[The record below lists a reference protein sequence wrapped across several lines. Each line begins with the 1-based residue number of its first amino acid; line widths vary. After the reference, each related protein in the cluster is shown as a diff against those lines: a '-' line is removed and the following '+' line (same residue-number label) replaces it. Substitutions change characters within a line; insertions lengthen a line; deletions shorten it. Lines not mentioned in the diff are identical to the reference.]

1 MNENFWDVMFET
13 LENTSDK
20 EWEEFVQDFDERYE
34 VPFYEF
40 DVTITNYQT
49 GAMDS
54 SGLLRVIETDGY
66 SASIVS
72 EGIINNNTNEYLA
85 LAA

>member
-1 MNENFWDVMFET
+1 MNENFWDVMFES
-13 LENTSDK
+13 LENTTDE
-20 EWEEFVQDFDERYE
+20 EWEEFVKDFDERYE
-34 VPFYEF
+34 VPLFEF

-54 SGLLRVIETDGY
+54 SGVLRVIETDGY
-66 SASIVS
+66 SANIVS
-72 EGIINNNTNEYLA
+72 EGIFNNITNEYLT